1 MRDDQVRRYARHVLL
16 PEVGGKGQARL
27 LGSCVALSS
36 ATGANAV
43 AIVYL
48 AAAGVGTL
56 VVKDAGLV
64 TQEDVAGSVLYEMA
78 DEGRPRREAVED
90 RVAALNPDVR
100 VVADGPADAAES
112 CMASVRLAP
121 HQTNDPVLCL
131 SDGARAAGQAIRE
144 LLGEA

>member
-27 LGSCVALSS
+27 LGSSVALSS
-36 ATGANAV
+36 ATGADAV

-56 VVKDAGLV
+56 VVSDRGLV
-64 TQEDVAGSVLYEMA
+64 TQEDVTDSVLYEMT
-78 DEGRPRREAVED
+78 DEGRPRLEAVGD

-100 VVADGPADAAES
+100 VVADGPAAKS
-112 CMASVRLAP
+112 CVARVRLAP
-121 HQTNDPVLCL
+121 RQADDPVLCL
-131 SDGARAAGQAIRE
+131 SYGARAAGQAIRE